1 MVTRE
6 DVKHIAD
13 LAKLDFSEDEL
24 EKFVDEFSKILEYV
38 SQLRELD
45 AEGVEPTYSISAKI
59 QPLRE
64 DIVKPSL
71 PKEEVLKNAPEEQY
85 GYFKIPRIMD

>member
-85 GYFKIPRIMD
+85 GYFKITRIMD